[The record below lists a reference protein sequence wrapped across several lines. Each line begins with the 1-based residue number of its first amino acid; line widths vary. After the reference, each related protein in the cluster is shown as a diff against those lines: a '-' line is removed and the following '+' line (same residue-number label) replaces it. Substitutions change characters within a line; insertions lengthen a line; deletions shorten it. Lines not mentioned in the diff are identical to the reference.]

1 MARDSKDSELIGFVD
16 VAGFAG
22 VEDGEAIVKPL
33 EVSVNREVAGLPT
46 KYSQRVHGER
56 IEVYKRTLGAKS
68 NPQMSAVEKH
78 FKEVQKPFEQVA
90 GKMESPSKSFESP
103 NYEPERGKLTPTEI
117 LKNMIDNLDR
127 RVQGISNWSKVALIL
142 GTVGV
147 CGFIIALAT
156 ILR

>member
-1 MARDSKDSELIGFVD
+1 MAKDSELIGFVD

-33 EVSVNREVAGLPT
+33 EVSVNREVTGLPT
-46 KYSQRVHGER
+46 KYAQRVHGER

-68 NPQMSAVEKH
+68 NPQMSAVEKQY
-78 FKEVQKPFEQVA
+78 KEIQKPFEHVV
-90 GKMESPSKSFESP
+90 GKMESPSKSYESP
-103 NYEPERGKLTPTEI
+103 NYEPEKGKLTPTEI

-127 RVQGISNWSKVALIL
+127 RVQGVSNWGKIALIL

-156 ILR
+156 IIK